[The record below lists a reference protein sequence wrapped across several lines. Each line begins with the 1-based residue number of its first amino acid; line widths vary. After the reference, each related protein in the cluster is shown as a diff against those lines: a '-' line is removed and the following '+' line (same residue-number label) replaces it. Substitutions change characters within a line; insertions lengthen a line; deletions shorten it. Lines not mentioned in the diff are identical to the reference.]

1 MDMATIAAMEIAVI
15 FGFEFMIL
23 AGPFCIS
30 LFSQCLYKQGIFQCC
45 RAIVEGRIIDASIK
59 LNIFLGTLFQGVL
72 AVSAT
77 PIVEARNIDASI
89 KLNIFLKEFLP
100 GIVRGAGP
108 LAA

>member
-1 MDMATIAAMEIAVI
+1 RESAWINTPAGCALTPCPSASATARWCSSAGAAWIEEATMDMATIAAMEIAVI

-59 LNIFLGTLFQGVL
+59 FIFFW
-72 AVSAT
+72 
-77 PIVEARNIDASI
+77 
-89 KLNIFLKEFLP
+89 
-100 GIVRGAGP
+100 
-108 LAA
+108 